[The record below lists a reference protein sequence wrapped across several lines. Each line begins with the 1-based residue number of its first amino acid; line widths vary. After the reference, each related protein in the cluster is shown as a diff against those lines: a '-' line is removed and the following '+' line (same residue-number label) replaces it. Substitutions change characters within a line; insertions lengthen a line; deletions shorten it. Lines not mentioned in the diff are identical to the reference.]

1 MLLNI
6 PLNEEV
12 VVKVEEDENVQI
24 TMIDQ
29 GKGDKVAESA
39 STIPTKTDI
48 KWSYDLIC
56 H

>member
-24 TMIDQ
+24 SMINQ
-29 GKGDKVAESA
+29 GKGDKATESV

-48 KWSYDLIC
+48 KWS
-56 H
+56 